1 MTETAAPPP
10 TQAPSQPLFVR
21 PTEGRMLTGVCAGIA
36 TRYDLDVTLVRI
48 IAVVLALAS
57 GVGVAAYVAGWL
69 LTPSTDA
76 PAPLHRDS
84 TAARRVSEQG
94 RRLAGRI
101 PAIVLIVLA
110 GLAAAALLHIRW
122 VGVPFGLVVV
132 LLAVALV
139 VGSRVGRWLL
149 ASVAALLVLA
159 LAVFGILGPHLGS
172 RSFRVSSTQ
181 DLRTSYDYAAGR
193 VSLDLSSLAG
203 VTGAQHTR
211 IRVGRGDVTVIAPT
225 DEPVVVHAQTGLG
238 SVTVDGQRV
247 SGFGAAETRSL
258 GTASTSPDR
267 LVIDVQVGAGS
278 VNVRSA

>member
-1 MTETAAPPP
+1 
-10 TQAPSQPLFVR
+10 
-21 PTEGRMLTGVCAGIA
+21 MLAGVCAGIA
-36 TRYDLDVTLVRI
+36 ARYDLDVTLVRI

-57 GVGVAAYVAGWL
+57 GLGVAAYVAGWL

-94 RRLAGRI
+94 RHLAGRI

-159 LAVFGILGPHLGS
+159 LAFFGILGPHLGS

-181 DLRTSYDYAAGR
+181 DLRTSYDYAAAHPDPRRSRRRDGHRTHRRAGRRSCPDRTRVGDRRRTARHRLRRSGDPLARHRFDVTGPAGDRRTGRRRVGERPLSVTFGR
-193 VSLDLSSLAG
+193 VS
-203 VTGAQHTR
+203 
-211 IRVGRGDVTVIAPT
+211 
-225 DEPVVVHAQTGLG
+225 
-238 SVTVDGQRV
+238 
-247 SGFGAAETRSL
+247 
-258 GTASTSPDR
+258 ASARWTTP
-267 LVIDVQVGAGS
+267 Q
-278 VNVRSA
+278 